1 MVRLELGL
9 ESYPSGSEAAI
20 YAAGLITSF
29 VAYIVVYRLFF
40 HPLAQIPGP
49 KLAALTFLYQ
59 TYYSFKDGS
68 RFYKQVGLLHEKYG
82 PIVRITPNEVSLS
95 NPENYEAIYYV
106 RSRYTKDPRF
116 YDAFGMEYA
125 SFTSCPNELHRLR
138 RGPLNKFFSRAAV
151 LSLQNIVQEKADK
164 LCDLITRNSK
174 AGEMLDIHHGCRAL
188 SVDVITQYM
197 FNKSYA
203 LLDAPDL
210 GTNFFE
216 LVRGIGPALWVF
228 QQWPEMSIMNRLPQW
243 MLKKMSPPLAHILD
257 LQEQAKQQ
265 ILATKA
271 DLDAGRVSKDT
282 CKTIFHELL
291 TPNPEEGWVP
301 PTPDQIK
308 YETYGILA
316 AAADTTGNGLTTG
329 VYEVIKNPN
338 IYAKLTAELENAFPD
353 LSAKMELAVLERLP
367 YLSGVVNESLRLSFG
382 VISRLPRIVPEGGA
396 QFEGYIIPAG
406 STVSMSSWVLHRNE
420 DYFPLAHEFIP
431 ERWALTSDKQKMWKA
446 FVPFG
451 KGSRMCVGMP
461 LALCEMYVTLGSIFR
476 RFKHLEGNEL
486 SEYDLL
492 YDDFFASHRPMDA
505 VKFHVIEQDL
515 KE

>member
-1 MVRLELGL
+1 MVGLELGL
-9 ESYPSGSEAAI
+9 GPETGI

-106 RSRYTKDPRF
+106 GSKYSKDPRY

-151 LSLQNIVQEKADK
+151 LELQNIVKEKADK

-210 GTNFFE
+210 GTHFFE

-228 QQWPEMSIMNRLPQW
+228 QQWPELSIMNRLPQW
-243 MLKKMSPPLAHILD
+243 MLRKMSPPLAHILD
-257 LQEQAKQQ
+257 LQEVCLFLKPHSPRISPEDPSSDRDYSKPNNKSWSLKLISTPAESAKTPAKQFS
-265 ILATKA
+265 TK
-271 DLDAGRVSKDT
+271 
-282 CKTIFHELL
+282 C
-291 TPNPEEGWVP
+291 
-301 PTPDQIK
+301 
-308 YETYGILA
+308 
-316 AAADTTGNGLTTG
+316 
-329 VYEVIKNPN
+329 
-338 IYAKLTAELENAFPD
+338 
-353 LSAKMELAVLERLP
+353 
-367 YLSGVVNESLRLSFG
+367 
-382 VISRLPRIVPEGGA
+382 
-396 QFEGYIIPAG
+396 
-406 STVSMSSWVLHRNE
+406 
-420 DYFPLAHEFIP
+420 
-431 ERWALTSDKQKMWKA
+431 
-446 FVPFG
+446 
-451 KGSRMCVGMP
+451 
-461 LALCEMYVTLGSIFR
+461 
-476 RFKHLEGNEL
+476 
-486 SEYDLL
+486 
-492 YDDFFASHRPMDA
+492 
-505 VKFHVIEQDL
+505 
-515 KE
+515 

>member
-1 MVRLELGL
+1 MVGLELGL
-9 ESYPSGSEAAI
+9 GPEAGI

-106 RSRYTKDPRF
+106 GSKYSKDPRY

-151 LSLQNIVQEKADK
+151 LELQNIVKEKADK

-210 GTNFFE
+210 GTHFFE

-228 QQWPEMSIMNRLPQW
+228 QQWPELSIMNRLPQW
-243 MLKKMSPPLAHILD
+243 MLRKMSPPLAHILD

-265 ILATKA
+265 ILVTKA
-271 DLDAGRVSKDT
+271 DIDSGRVSKDT
-282 CKTIFHELL
+282 SKTIFYELL

-329 VYEVIKNPN
+329 VYEVIKNPK
-338 IYAKLTAELENAFPD
+338 IYAKLTAELETAFPD
-353 LSAKMELAVLERLP
+353 PGAKMELAVLERLP

-396 QFEGYIIPAG
+396 SFEGYMIPAG
-406 STVSMSSWVLHRNE
+406 FTVSMSSWVLHRNE
-420 DYFPLAHEFIP
+420 DYFPHAHEFIP

-476 RFKHLEGNEL
+476 RFKHLKGNEL

-505 VKFHVIEQDL
+505 VKLHIVEQDL

>member
-1 MVRLELGL
+1 MVGLELGL
-9 ESYPSGSEAAI
+9 SPEAGI

-49 KLAALTFLYQ
+49 KLAAITFLYQ

-106 RSRYTKDPRF
+106 GSKYSKDPRY

-151 LSLQNIVQEKADK
+151 LELQNIVKEKADK
-164 LCDLITRNSK
+164 LCT
-174 AGEMLDIHHGCRAL
+174 H
-188 SVDVITQYM
+188 
-197 FNKSYA
+197 
-203 LLDAPDL
+203 
-210 GTNFFE
+210 FFE

-228 QQWPEMSIMNRLPQW
+228 QQWPELSIMNRLPQW

-265 ILATKA
+265 ILVTKA
-271 DLDAGRVSKDT
+271 DIDSGRVSKDT
-282 CKTIFHELL
+282 SKTIFYELL

-329 VYEVIKNPN
+329 VYEVIKNPK
-338 IYAKLTAELENAFPD
+338 IYAKLTAELETAFPD
-353 LSAKMELAVLERLP
+353 PGAKMELAVLERLP

-396 QFEGYIIPAG
+396 EFRG
-406 STVSMSSWVLHRNE
+406 LHDSCR
-420 DYFPLAHEFIP
+420 LH
-431 ERWALTSDKQKMWKA
+431 
-446 FVPFG
+446 
-451 KGSRMCVGMP
+451 C
-461 LALCEMYVTLGSIFR
+461 
-476 RFKHLEGNEL
+476 
-486 SEYDLL
+486 
-492 YDDFFASHRPMDA
+492 
-505 VKFHVIEQDL
+505 FHVLLGPASQRRL
-515 KE
+515 LSPCTRVHS